1 MALRTST
8 GLRTSSGPTFV
19 GRTSTPK
26 RYEYTIDDFR
36 RGSGGIVL
44 DLEPS
49 HRKMLAE
56 LIDER
61 IVFGAKVPRNLPGS
75 DATGISVW
83 QALQRSVLLET
94 RFLGAEIRAFL
105 DLVRD
110 HAADFGGDTPEV
122 EEYRKISTVL
132 CQALDSHRNTR

>member
-8 GLRTSSGPTFV
+8 GLRTSSGLRPSATV
-19 GRTSTPK
+19 SSAK
-26 RYEYTIDDFR
+26 RYEYSIEDFR
-36 RGSGGIVL
+36 HGSGGIVL
-44 DLEPS
+44 DLEPL

-56 LIDER
+56 LIDEK
-61 IVFGAKVPRNLPGS
+61 IVTYANIPRNLPGGPS
-75 DATGISVW
+75 HSEVW

-94 RFLGAEIRAFL
+94 RFLGAEIRSFL

-110 HAADFGGDTPEV
+110 RVFDSGLDASETDEF
-122 EEYRKISTVL
+122 RKISTIL